1 MINIGIIGAGHGV
14 RVLAP
19 AIDIVPG
26 AHLVAL
32 ATRSESSLND
42 AQQTLDLETFTTD
55 WRDLIAADNI
65 DAVAIAVPA
74 TAQSEIAVAAFK
86 AGKLVFLEKPLS
98 TQLADAET
106 IAATAD
112 RYQQNPVVD
121 FIFPMLAPWQA
132 LKVALQGN
140 DIGDITDFK
149 LEWRTE
155 TYANKH
161 KLDNW
166 KTRQAEGGGT
176 LLNFASHS
184 FHYLSWLFGRTASLQ
199 VSLSKPDDDP
209 RDGDTRVEGEV
220 TFVSGNKG
228 TLEIDA
234 AYAGEPCHRII
245 IRGTR
250 GTLVLENTTRD
261 YVRGFSLINT
271 KAPDDRVVDTEI
283 ERYAEDGRIIATA
296 RILDTFLRT
305 KSFAPG
311 LGVHDALK
319 TQRLLDAARQSHL
332 SGRRFVAGR
341 DYQD

>member
-1 MINIGIIGAGHGV
+1 MINIAIIGAGHGV

-19 AIDIVPG
+19 AIDMVPG
-26 AHLVAL
+26 ARLVAL
-32 ATRSESSLND
+32 ATRSESSLDD
-42 AQQTLDLETFTTD
+42 ARKTLDVDTFTTD
-55 WRDLIAADNI
+55 WQDLIQADNI

-74 TAQSEIAVAAFK
+74 AAQLDIAVAAFE

-98 TQLADAET
+98 TALADAET
-106 IAATAD
+106 IAAAAD
-112 RYQQNPVVD
+112 RSHQSPVMD
-121 FIFPMLAPWQA
+121 FIFPMLEPWRA
-132 LKVALQGN
+132 LHTALQGH

-184 FHYLSWLFGRTASLQ
+184 FHYLSWLFGKTASLQ
-199 VSLSKPDDDP
+199 MSLSKPDDDP

-220 TFVSGNKG
+220 TFTSGAKG
-228 TLEIDA
+228 TIEIDA
-234 AYAGEPCHRII
+234 AYMGAPCHRITVHGNQGSLI
-245 IRGTR
+245 
-250 GTLVLENTTRD
+250 LENTTRD
-261 YVRGFSLINT
+261 YVRGFSLVSAT
-271 KAPDDRVVDTEI
+271 ASDDRVVDTEI
-283 ERYAEDGRIIATA
+283 ESYAGDGRIIATA

-305 KSFAPG
+305 KSFPPG

-332 SGRRFVAGR
+332 SGRQFVAGR

>member
-1 MINIGIIGAGHGV
+1 MTNFGIIGAGHGV

-19 AIDIVPG
+19 AIDIISG
-26 AHLVAL
+26 ARLVAL

-42 AQQTLDLETFTTD
+42 ARQTLDLETYTTD
-55 WRDLIAADNI
+55 WRDLIEADNI

-74 TAQSEIAVAAFK
+74 AAQSDIAVAALN

-98 TQLADAET
+98 TTLAGAET
-106 IAATAD
+106 IAAAAD
-112 RYQQNPVVD
+112 RNQQSPVVD
-121 FIFPMLAPWQA
+121 FIFPMLDPWRTLHA
-132 LKVALQGN
+132 TLQQH
-140 DIGDITDFK
+140 DIGDIKDFK
-149 LEWRTE
+149 LVWRTE

-161 KLDNW
+161 MLDNW

-184 FHYLSWLFGRTASLQ
+184 FHYLSWLFGETASLQ

-209 RDGDTRVEGEV
+209 RDGDTRVEGEI
-220 TFVSGNKG
+220 TFTNGAKG
-228 TLEIDA
+228 TIEIDA
-234 AYAGEPCHRII
+234 AHTGAPCHRITVH
-245 IRGTR
+245 GTQ
-250 GTLVLENTTRD
+250 GTLILGNSTRD
-261 YVRGFSLINT
+261 YVRGFSLVNT
-271 KAPDDRVVDTEI
+271 AEPDDPVVDTEI
-283 ERYAEDGRIIATA
+283 ESYPGDGRIIATA

-305 KSFAPG
+305 KSFPPG

-332 SGRRFVAGR
+332 SGRRIVAGP

>member
-19 AIDIVPG
+19 AIDMTPG
-26 AHLVAL
+26 ARLAAL
-32 ATRSESSLND
+32 ATRSERSLND
-42 AQQTLDLETFTTD
+42 VRQSLDLETFTTD
-55 WRDLIAADNI
+55 WRDLIQADNI
-65 DAVAIAVPA
+65 DAIAIAVPA
-74 TAQSEIAVAAFK
+74 AAQADIAVAAFE

-98 TQLADAET
+98 TTLADAET
-106 IAATAD
+106 IAAAAD
-112 RYQQNPVVD
+112 RNKQSPVVD
-121 FIFPMLAPWQA
+121 FIFPMLEPWQA
-132 LKVALQGN
+132 LHAALQGR

-166 KTRQAEGGGT
+166 KTRHVEGGGT

-184 FHYLSWLFGRTASLQ
+184 FHYLSWLFDGTASLQ

-220 TFVSGNKG
+220 TFASGTKG
-228 TLEIDA
+228 CIEIDA
-234 AYAGEPCHRII
+234 AYAGAPCHRITVY
-245 IRGTR
+245 GTH
-250 GTLVLENTTRD
+250 GTLILENTTRD
-261 YVRGFSLINT
+261 YVRGFSLVSSAAT
-271 KAPDDRVVDTEI
+271 DDRVLDTEI
-283 ERYAEDGRIIATA
+283 ESFAGDGRIIATA

-305 KSFAPG
+305 KSFPSG

-319 TQRLLDAARQSHL
+319 TQRLLDAAHQSHL
-332 SGRRFVAGR
+332 SGRQFVAGR